1 MLFCY
6 ELAEVFKFST
16 VGESRHDISQLKS
29 MRQQQESEYDSGL
42 FLLQDPIP
50 FEGTIV
56 DVTASGY
63 CTIAGR
69 ENEPFQLS
77 LTFYDGK
84 RTVGSFVI
92 PAECETPT
100 NNSNVTVIGRV
111 QQNTKIAVRT
121 GQCLGIQF
129 HSQCNPDTCT
139 FRPAI
144 DTDMNKQQQF
154 FYLRNCFSLLPDLGT
169 IMMSETVGLQFLFTI
184 EGGES

>member
-1 MLFCY
+1 M
-6 ELAEVFKFST
+6 
-16 VGESRHDISQLKS
+16 
-29 MRQQQESEYDSGL
+29 QQEQESDYDSGL

-50 FEGTIV
+50 FDGTIV

-69 ENEPFQLS
+69 ENEPFQLL

-84 RTVGSFVI
+84 RRVGGFII

-111 QQNTKIAVRT
+111 QQDMKIAVTT
-121 GQCLGIQF
+121 GQCLGIEF
-129 HSQCNPDTCT
+129 HSQCISDTCT
-139 FRPAI
+139 FRPAT

-154 FYLRNCFSLLPDLGT
+154 LYLQNITDDLLSLPGLDT
-169 IMMSETVGLQFLFTI
+169 IMTSETIGLQFSFTI
-184 EGGES
+184 QGGKS